1 MRAPDPATK
10 TNGIVAVRL
19 KVLLVKRN
27 IVARHRQ
34 QNVAGAG
41 TRFLRLAQLCALRD
55 LEDAQSPV
63 QFRSQEL

>member
-34 QNVAGAG
+34 QNVADRV
-41 TRFLRLAQLCALRD
+41 TQV
-55 LEDAQSPV
+55 S
-63 QFRSQEL
+63 